1 MCLSQSNL
9 RVCQCKLLLRPF
21 CIPNFSPTYAKCHF
35 ALSSSQLCKIPLR
48 SNLAS
53 FCVLFPVWRPPS
65 ASGKR
70 FCFEMEVKEGR
81 AHFENRI
88 NKTWSWSPKATVLKR
103 GSGFSSRSG
112 QRSICIKD
120 ISIFSLIPYHRPS
133 SNNPTPVT
141 APECLPAQSPNPKFF
156 FSF

>member
-1 MCLSQSNL
+1 MILFQHPGKCSITMCLSQSIL

-21 CIPNFSPTYAKCHF
+21 GIPNFPPTYAKCHF

-88 NKTWSWSPKATVLKR
+88 NKTWSWSPKSDSFEERLWILEQVWAALDLHKRHLYILSYSISPSQLK
-103 GSGFSSRSG
+103 
-112 QRSICIKD
+112 
-120 ISIFSLIPYHRPS
+120 
-133 SNNPTPVT
+133 
-141 APECLPAQSPNPKFF
+141 QSYPGNGP
-156 FSF
+156 

>member
-1 MCLSQSNL
+1 MQQGSCKRIQHLRPLKEYLEAQLQMILFQHPEKWSITMCLSQSIL

-21 CIPNFSPTYAKCHF
+21 CIPNFPPTYAKCHF
-35 ALSSSQLCKIPLR
+35 ALSSSQLCKIPLK

-65 ASGKR
+65 ASGNR

-88 NKTWSWSPKATVLKR
+88 NKTWSWSPK
-103 GSGFSSRSG
+103 S
-112 QRSICIKD
+112 D
-120 ISIFSLIPYHRPS
+120 
-133 SNNPTPVT
+133 
-141 APECLPAQSPNPKFF
+141 
-156 FSF
+156 SFEERLWILE